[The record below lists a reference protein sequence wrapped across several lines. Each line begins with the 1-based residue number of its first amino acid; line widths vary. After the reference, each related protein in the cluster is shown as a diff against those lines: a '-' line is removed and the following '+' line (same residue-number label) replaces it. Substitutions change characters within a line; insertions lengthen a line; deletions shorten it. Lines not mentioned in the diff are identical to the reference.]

1 LRPQRI
7 SRGNNLAL
15 AVVPQLRLDA
25 MRVPHR
31 ERRGLQPPRAFD
43 VARVREQSGHER
55 IQRAVQ
61 AGRARAG
68 GHVGLAVP
76 ERAVHLLGQVTVGGG
91 DAVVPH
97 RLAVAVAE
105 QLPALPQV
113 LVVRIDARADV
124 RIGARPVAG
133 YDVEA
138 FADQADLR
146 APLPGL

>member
-1 LRPQRI
+1 
-7 SRGNNLAL
+7 
-15 AVVPQLRLDA
+15 
-25 MRVPHR
+25 
-31 ERRGLQPPRAFD
+31 
-43 VARVREQSGHER
+43 
-55 IQRAVQ
+55 
-61 AGRARAG
+61 
-68 GHVGLAVP
+68 HVGVAVP
-76 ERAVHLLGQVTVGGG
+76 ERAVHLLGQVAVGGG

-146 APLPGL
+146 APLPGLHQRAPGLLEVDRLAGQPRQREIGRAHV